1 MITCGH
7 KDVYFGCNYELNW
20 FKKVMIV
27 DFLGTMTSPVG
38 HIYSVRHEFPP
49 TK

>member
-7 KDVYFGCNYELNW
+7 KDGYFGCNYELNW
-20 FKKVMIV
+20 FKKVMI